1 MAVLPFP
8 SIHVAGNPDVGFAPR
23 VGVEFTPRAKAHA
36 VWAREQT
43 WLPVEHFYDI
53 LVEDYFVHGDDY

>member
-1 MAVLPFP
+1 MLRVRGMWDLRQ
-8 SIHVAGNPDVGFAPR
+8 DVG
-23 VGVEFTPRAKAHA
+23 VVFTPRAQAHA

-43 WLPVEHFYDI
+43 WLSVEHFYDI